1 MKAKILTGIRHRIE
15 TLEQQVELI
24 YENAVSGDLSHVLYD
39 SQTRLDE
46 LYGLEEWIEGLKDD

>member
-1 MKAKILTGIRHRIE
+1 MKDRILDGIRHRIE

-24 YENAVSGDLSHVLYD
+24 YENAVSGDLSHVLHT

-46 LYGLEEWIEGLKDD
+46 LYSLEEWIDGLKDD

>member
-1 MKAKILTGIRHRIE
+1 MKAKILKGIRHRIE
-15 TLEQQVELI
+15 TLEKQVELI

-46 LYGLEEWIEGLKDD
+46 LHSLEEWIEGLKDD